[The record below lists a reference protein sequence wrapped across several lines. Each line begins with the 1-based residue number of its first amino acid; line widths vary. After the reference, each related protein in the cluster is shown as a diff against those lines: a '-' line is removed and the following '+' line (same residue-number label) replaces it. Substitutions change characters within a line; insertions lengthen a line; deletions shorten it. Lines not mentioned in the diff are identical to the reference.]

1 MSDLSSPLNHTSA
14 FSKYLFLMFLMFSGV
29 LQAQNTVPLLENKAK
44 SIDAVHVAPVTLEPF
59 GASFMSAVQP
69 TPDQAKVLIYR
80 QGQGVKTGPA
90 NLYIDRRYHTSL
102 LPGGFS
108 EFCTVLG
115 QARLMAVLNDA
126 QSLHK
131 GKQTDGLAWSFQAG
145 HTLYL
150 KVEESGQIVEVMSAQ
165 ALQEL
170 KSTARQIHTLS
181 RSPAVQECKALPPQ
195 PLPVVAPLVAAP
207 PVLATVQPEVVPVKV
222 SAPIKPTVPRLY
234 ALESDALFDFGKTQ
248 LRAKGYNE
256 IELMAQKLRQ
266 DFTQVER
273 IRVIGHSDAIGQS
286 KANRKLSMARAQ
298 VVADQLKERGIRPNK
313 GFQMEGEGPRHLIKV
328 TCGNA
333 ATPANKLCHAPNR
346 RVDIVVTGAKR

>member
-1 MSDLSSPLNHTSA
+1 MTDLYCLAS
-14 FSKYLFLMFLMFSGV
+14 LFLNFKKSLLLMFFVFLGAV
-29 LQAQNTVPLLENKAK
+29 QAQNTGPLLENKAK
-44 SIDAVHVAPVTLEPF
+44 SIDAVHVAPVTLAPF
-59 GASFMSAVQP
+59 GATFTSAVQP
-69 TPDQAKVLIYR
+69 TPDQAKVLVYR
-80 QGQGVKTGPA
+80 QSAGAKSGPV

-115 QARLMAVLNDA
+115 QARLLAVMDDA
-126 QSLHK
+126 HTLHT
-131 GKQTDGLAWSFQAG
+131 GKQADGLTWSFQAG

-150 KVEESGQIVEVMSAQ
+150 KVEENGQLVQVMPAQ

-170 KSTARQIHTLS
+170 NSTARQIHTLS
-181 RSPAVQECKALPPQ
+181 RSPAVQDCKALPPQ
-195 PLPVVAPLVAAP
+195 PQPVVAPLVAAP

-222 SAPIKPTVPRLY
+222 SASVKSTVPRLY

-266 DFTQVER
+266 DFSQVER

-286 KANRKLSMARAQ
+286 NANRKLSMARAQ
-298 VVADQLKERGIRPNK
+298 VVADQLKERGIRPTK
-313 GFQMEGEGPRHLIKV
+313 GFQMEGEGPRHLVKV
-328 TCGNA
+328 NCGNA